1 MPVMLRQLTPE
12 QQEAPLAI
20 EETHFIDLKGTEIT
34 PANLTIDPA
43 RVIHEVA

>member
-12 QQEAPLAI
+12 QKEALRVV
-20 EETHFIDLKGTEIT
+20 EESHFIDLKGTEIT

-43 RVIHEVA
+43 RFIHEAA